1 MKKSV
6 LLFLCLFLGSVWQIG
21 AQSASN
27 TLNTPF
33 VDVQVRG
40 INGNQ
45 EGALAIQVILL
56 LAVIALSPSVLLL
69 LTSFLRVAIVLDFIK
84 RALGLQQVPP
94 NQIIMGISL
103 FLTLFVMWPTFS
115 EVYQQAFKPY
125 SKGEITVQETFS
137 RAEKPFRYFM
147 FKQINDS
154 ADGRKNIELFL
165 TLTGRHE
172 QPKVLA
178 DIPTYVL
185 IPAFILNEL
194 RIAFKIAI
202 LLFLPF
208 LIIDMVVSS
217 VLMSMGMMM
226 LPPAMISTP
235 FKLMLFVL
243 VDGWSLITRNVIEGF
258 L

>member
-1 MKKSV
+1 MKKSTIILLWLLV
-6 LLFLCLFLGSVWQIG
+6 LPALALN
-21 AQSASN
+21 AQNASDS
-27 TLNTPF
+27 LNTPF
-33 VDVQVRG
+33 VDIEVQG
-40 INGNQ
+40 IDGPQ

-56 LAVIALSPSVLLL
+56 LAVIALSPSLILL
-69 LTSFLRVAIVLDFIK
+69 LTSFLRIAIVLDFIK

-94 NQIIMGISL
+94 NQVIMGVAL
-103 FLTLFVMWPTFS
+103 FLTIFVMWPTFEQIYEDS
-115 EVYQQAFKPY
+115 FKPY
-125 SKGEITVQETFS
+125 ADGEITIQEMFEG
-137 RAEKPFRYFM
+137 AEAPIRFFM

-165 TLTGRHE
+165 RMSGTTE
-172 QPKVLA
+172 QPEVLA
-178 DIPTYVL
+178 DIPTYVI

-243 VDGWSLITRNVIEGF
+243 VDGWSLITRNLIEGF